1 MSDFDKMDLMITK
14 YEEDNM
20 SDFDKIELMITNL
33 ITTLK
38 ELAEQVRADIP
49 EEQGSKHL
57 WTAVEDAEILLSE
70 IEEEGE

>member
-1 MSDFDKMDLMITK
+1 MNDFDKT
-14 YEEDNM
+14 
-20 SDFDKIELMITNL
+20 ELMVTNL

-57 WTAVEDAEILLSE
+57 WTAVEDAETLLGE

>member
-1 MSDFDKMDLMITK
+1 MNDYDKT
-14 YEEDNM
+14 
-20 SDFDKIELMITNL
+20 ELMVTNL

-57 WTAVEDAEILLSE
+57 WTAVEDAEILLNE
-70 IEEEGE
+70 IESDD